1 MYLSFFAISL
11 LSSSAA
17 AAAATA
23 ASYDLAHLRSESLS
37 DYVPSVK
44 DLASDLARSMMPL
57 TRNTTTSTTTTTT
70 TSIAESKSASNVALQ
85 DTLFTGYYKESYYA
99 DSGCSIL
106 ELSVVKR
113 LNTCTYDTSERV
125 YIIYTA
131 TATAITTAMFTDS
144 KCMTLYIPA
153 TTSLLTSTCD
163 SSMKRTVS
171 ASTEVPSTKGVIYFK

>member
-17 AAAATA
+17 AAAA

-37 DYVPSVK
+37 GNVPSVK

-57 TRNTTTSTTTTTT
+57 TRNTTTSTTT
-70 TSIAESKSASNVALQ
+70 SIAESRLASNVGLQ
-85 DTLFTGYYKESYYA
+85 DTLLTGYYKESYYA
-99 DSGCSIL
+99 DSGCNIL
-106 ELSVVKR
+106 ELSVVTR
-113 LNTCTYDTSERV
+113 LNTCTYDTSEGV

>member
-57 TRNTTTSTTTTTT
+57 TRNTTTTTT